1 MILTTDRNEEAIAG
15 SPRVSGGDPNPDTLA
30 FLEKYIAL
38 DDRGKAIVNA
48 TLEHEYEFVKGT
60 SQEKH
65 A

>member
-1 MILTTDRNEEAIAG
+1 MNPKLANLAHFLE
-15 SPRVSGGDPNPDTLA
+15 SNPDTLA

-48 TLEHEYEFVKGT
+48 TLDHEYEFVKGT
-60 SQEKH
+60 TQEKH